1 MDLLLLVTTMDNMI
15 IAVCLLL
22 ILMSC
27 LSWTLFLTKLFGFAR
42 HYLAWRHS
50 HNIWQAQ
57 WLASFAAMA
66 ENDPPPTKPLMHYGL
81 FGQLAL
87 TGQRCLASYRQ
98 MGAPSGL
105 SAEQYLASQLMLKV
119 NAQCKRQARGLGLLA
134 SIAATAPFIGLFG
147 TTWGIYLT
155 LAALSAQQQLSLQQL
170 TAPIGEAL
178 LVTALGLAVAVPA
191 LLFYNLL
198 NSKND
203 SLRHR
208 LAQFSQHWHNYLLT
222 GLTYKGGQ
230 DGL

>member
-1 MDLLLLVTTMDNMI
+1 MDLLLLVATMDNMI

-27 LSWTLFLTKLFGFAR
+27 VSWTLFLTKLFGFAR
-42 HYLAWRHS
+42 QYLAWRHS

-57 WLASFAAMA
+57 WLAQLAAMA
-66 ENDPPPTKPLMHYGL
+66 ESDSPRTKSLRRFGL
-81 FGQLAL
+81 FGQLAM
-87 TGQRCLASYRQ
+87 TGQRCLASYRLL
-98 MGAPSGL
+98 AATSAL
-105 SAEQYLASQLMLKV
+105 SADKYLASQLMLKV

-134 SIAATAPFIGLFG
+134 SIAATSPFIGLFG

-155 LAALSAQQQLSLQQL
+155 LAALSAKQQLSLQL
-170 TAPIGEAL
+170 LAAPIGEAL

-198 NSKND
+198 NSKSD

-222 GLTYKGGQ
+222 GLAHKGGQ